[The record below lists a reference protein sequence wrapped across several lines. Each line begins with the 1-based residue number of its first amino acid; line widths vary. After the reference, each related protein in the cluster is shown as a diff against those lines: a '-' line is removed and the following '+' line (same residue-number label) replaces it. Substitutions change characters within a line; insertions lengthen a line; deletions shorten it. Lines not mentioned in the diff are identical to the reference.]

1 MAIVEIRDFT
11 KKYGEFLAVQNFNLD
26 IEEGD
31 IFGFIGPNGAGKSTT
46 IRFLATLLEPTQGKA
61 TVCGYDVVR
70 EPLEVRRSIGY
81 MPDMFGVY
89 DGMRVWEYLDFFAA
103 LYGVKRTERLQVL
116 NDVIQLLDL
125 EKKRDTFVEAL
136 SRGMQQRLCLAK
148 TLLHDPKV
156 LILDEPASGLD
167 PRARVFIKELLKALQ
182 DMGKTIFISSHIL
195 SELADCCNK
204 VAIIERGVLLAAGE
218 VRSILQQFQESL
230 RLEIEIISEPG
241 PCEEVLSSIPEIKH
255 YEVFGKMF
263 KLDFTGELTQ
273 VPVIHKKLL
282 DAGVEVL
289 WFREVPPDLE
299 DVFMKV
305 TKGEVA

>member
-1 MAIVEIRDFT
+1 MAIVEIHNFRKNYGDFA
-11 KKYGEFLAVQNFNLD
+11 AVKDFSLD

-31 IFGFIGPNGAGKSTT
+31 IYGFIGPNGAGKTTT
-46 IRFLATLLEPTQGKA
+46 IRFLSTLLEPTSGSA
-61 TVCGYDVVR
+61 TICGLDVLR
-70 EPLEVRRSIGY
+70 KPLEVRRIIGY

-89 DGMRVWEYLDFFAA
+89 EGMRVWEYLDFFAA
-103 LYGVKRTERLQVL
+103 LYGIKRASREAVI

-125 EKKRDTFVEAL
+125 EKKRETFVEAL

-182 DMGKTIFISSHIL
+182 EMGKTIFISSHIL

-204 VAIIERGVLLAAGE
+204 VAIIEQGALVAAGD
-218 VRSILQQFQESL
+218 VRGILEKFRETL
-230 RLEIEIISEPG
+230 KLEIEILSEPG
-241 PCEEVLSSIPEIKH
+241 PCEDVLARIPEVSSI
-255 YEVFGKMF
+255 EVHGKLF
-263 KLDFTGELTQ
+263 KVDFTGELAHIST
-273 VPVIHKKLL
+273 ILKKLVE
-282 DAGVEVL
+282 AGVEVL

-299 DVFMKV
+299 DVFMQV

>member
-1 MAIVEIRDFT
+1 MAIVEIRNFT
-11 KKYGEFLAVQNFNLD
+11 KKYGDFTAVKDFSLD

-46 IRFLATLLEPTQGKA
+46 IRFLSTLLDPTEGHA
-61 TVCGYDVVR
+61 SICGFDVQKK
-70 EPLEVRRSIGY
+70 PLEVRRVIGY

-89 DGMRVWEYLDFFAA
+89 EGMRVWEYLDFFAA
-103 LYGVKRTERLQVL
+103 LFGIKKGERKAVID
-116 NDVIQLLDL
+116 DVIALLDL

-204 VAIIERGVLLAAGE
+204 VAIIEQGHLLAAGE
-218 VRSILQQFQESL
+218 VRTILSKFRETL
-230 RLEIEIISEPG
+230 KVELEILSDAG
-241 PCEEVLSSIPEIKH
+241 RCEEVLYGIHEISQVQ
-255 YEVFGKMF
+255 VFGKLF
-263 KLDFTGELTQ
+263 KFEFSGQLTA
-273 VPVIHKKLL
+273 VSAIHRKLL

-289 WFREVPPDLE
+289 WFREVPPGLE
-299 DVFMKV
+299 EVFMQV

>member
-1 MAIVEIRDFT
+1 MVEIRNFWKSYGDFA
-11 KKYGEFLAVQNFNLD
+11 AVKDFSLD

-31 IFGFIGPNGAGKSTT
+31 IYGFIGPNGAGKTTT
-46 IRFLATLLEPTQGKA
+46 IRFLSTLLEPTSGSA
-61 TVCGYDVVR
+61 TICGLDVLR
-70 EPLEVRRSIGY
+70 KPLEVRRIIGY

-89 DGMRVWEYLDFFAA
+89 EGMRVWEYLDFFAA
-103 LYGVKRTERLQVL
+103 LYGIKRASREAVI

-125 EKKRDTFVEAL
+125 EKKRETFVEAL

-182 DMGKTIFISSHIL
+182 EMGKTIFISSHIL

-204 VAIIERGVLLAAGE
+204 VAIIEQGTLVAAGD
-218 VRSILQQFQESL
+218 VRGILEQFRETL
-230 RLEIEIISEPG
+230 KLEIEILSEPG
-241 PCEEVLSSIPEIKH
+241 PCEDVLARIPEVSSI
-255 YEVFGKMF
+255 EVHGKLF
-263 KLDFTGELTQ
+263 KVDFTGELPHIST
-273 VPVIHKKLL
+273 ILKKLVE
-282 DAGVEVL
+282 AGVEVL

-299 DVFMKV
+299 DVFMQV

>member
-1 MAIVEIRDFT
+1 MAIVEIRNFS
-11 KKYGEFLAVQNFNLD
+11 KKYGDFVAVQDFNLD

-31 IFGFIGPNGAGKSTT
+31 IFGFIGPNGAGKTTT
-46 IRFLATLLEPTQGKA
+46 IRFMSTLLEPNSGYCKI
-61 TVCGYDVVR
+61 CGLDVLKK
-70 EPLEVRRSIGY
+70 PLEVRKVIGY

-89 DGMRVWEYLDFFAA
+89 EGMRVWEYIDFFGAV
-103 LYGVKRTERLQVL
+103 YGIPKKERKQIID
-116 NDVIQLLDL
+116 DVITLLDL
-125 EKKRDTFVEAL
+125 DKKRDTFVEAL

-148 TLLHDPKV
+148 TLVHDPKV

-167 PRARVFIKELLKALQ
+167 PRARVFIKELLKELR

-204 VAIIERGVLLAAGE
+204 IGIIERGELLAAGD
-218 VRSILQQFQESL
+218 VREILSQFRESL
-230 RLEIEIISEPG
+230 QLEIEILSDPEH
-241 PCEEVLSSIPEIKH
+241 CEKVLHSIPEIK
-255 YEVFGKMF
+255 EVQVIGKMF
-263 KLDFTGELTQ
+263 KAEFVGEMTLI
-273 VPVIHKKLL
+273 PPIHKKLL
-282 DAGVEVL
+282 DSGVEVL